1 MMNKARQK
9 VTISTIR
16 TTFSWLL
23 VLLVIFGLSKP
34 NKRAAFRP
42 ICNNT
47 ANTNIMHYICD
58 YPQTPGK
65 GNTDMTP
72 DGLPTPEMP
81 AYVVMPF
88 LFKTDNSLKRG
99 LQESR
104 CSCCTHDWVIPNHN
118 CRTITT
124 STSLV
129 SSHLG
134 RKFTLVGSKPSG
146 IG

>member
-9 VTISTIR
+9 VTISTIQ

-34 NKRAAFRP
+34 NNQAAFRLTY
-42 ICNNT
+42 NNT
-47 ANTNIMHYICD
+47 TNTNIMRYICD
-58 YPQTPGK
+58 YPQTPGE
-65 GNTDMTP
+65 GSTDMTP
-72 DGLPTPEMP
+72 DGLPAPEMP

-104 CSCCTHDWVIPNHN
+104 RSCCTHTLVIPNHN
-118 CRTITT
+118 CRIITT

-146 IG
+146 TG